1 MWKRLLN
8 PKQSWILSAAMI
20 LVRSKNL
27 SKSCG
32 IVTSVCFCHNFRF
45 SSCLFIYFP
54 LQLLL
59 LNSTVFAYPQ
69 ESQNLKLRG
78 GSSLSVRV
86 LCCSMTPGICSS
98 SGSLS
103 TLDVP
108 VHLCV
113 LGGHSFMCWLVL
125 CSMMGPFLWLVSSLG
140 TEKMQTLRWH
150 FENGSTTDVEGTWTK
165 TGAWNMCFEAQM
177 ELSGTGF

>member
-1 MWKRLLN
+1 MIFIAGL
-8 PKQSWILSAAMI
+8 PKSACQNCPYVEEAPESKTILDSFCSHDFGTFKKSLKKLRYSHI
-20 LVRSKNL
+20 CLFL
-27 SKSCG
+27 SQLS
-32 IVTSVCFCHNFRF
+32 SF
-45 SSCLFIYFP
+45 SSFPHFPRVYLFIYFP

-113 LGGHSFMCWLVL
+113 LGGHSFMC
-125 CSMMGPFLWLVSSLG
+125 
-140 TEKMQTLRWH
+140 
-150 FENGSTTDVEGTWTK
+150 
-165 TGAWNMCFEAQM
+165 
-177 ELSGTGF
+177 